1 MNKQLEDKEMKK
13 SVFCSRLDYVKLNG
27 KWDWSSKTVKKVIPL
42 QYNDVGDFSEEYVRV
57 RLSEQERFIEQ
68 EKYLTGNE

>member
-27 KWDWSSKTVKKVIPL
+27 KWDWSSSFRKAIA
-42 QYNDVGDFSEEYVRV
+42 VGHT
-57 RLSEQERFIEQ
+57 IM
-68 EKYLTGNE
+68 